1 MMSGRRQYVTALAAV
16 LFCAVAAL
24 FAFGRTGTP
33 VAEASSPWGKSY
45 FPNVPVQDQDG
56 ETWAFYDDLLDGRV
70 VVINFVYTACSSLCP
85 LTTARLARIADRLG
99 DRLGRDVFF
108 YSISVDPERDFPEA
122 LKSFSSAFHDG
133 PGWKFLTGRPDDMAK
148 IYYALGNRSR
158 ELNGH
163 MNDLILGNAGSGEWS
178 RNSIFSEEDTLL
190 LEINA
195 LGDKADPT
203 PARAVSGSDLRPI
216 PETGEH
222 LFGKLCAPCHTI
234 GVGPRVGPDLLD
246 VSGRR
251 SVQWLAA
258 FIKKPSDFHK
268 RHDPM
273 AEELAQDFPNVRMPD
288 LRLGDTDVADLII
301 YVDSVS
307 RRVNGIVKSAEA
319 EAGEAAQHD
328 THNHQN

>member
-1 MMSGRRQYVTALAAV
+1 MRTRHQYFAALAATI
-16 LFCAVAAL
+16 FCASAAL
-24 FAFGRTGTP
+24 VALGQSGTH
-33 VAEASSPWGKSY
+33 VAEASSPWGRSY

-108 YSISVDPERDFPEA
+108 YSVSVDPERDFPEA

-133 PGWKFLTGRPDDMAK
+133 PGWKFLTGKPEDMEK

-190 LEINA
+190 LEINSLSGSA
-195 LGDKADPT
+195 EPT
-203 PARAVSGSDLRPI
+203 PARVVSGSDLRPI
-216 PETGEH
+216 PEPGEH

-246 VSGRR
+246 VSARR
-251 SVQWLAA
+251 SEQWLSA
-258 FIKKPSDFHK
+258 FIKKPSEFHA
-268 RHDPM
+268 RHDPIAQEF
-273 AEELAQDFPNVRMPD
+273 AENFPNVRMPD
-288 LRLGDTDVADLII
+288 LRLGHTDVSDLIT

-307 RRVNGIVKSAEA
+307 RRVNGLVASPQAGTDEA
-319 EAGEAAQHD
+319 HQHD
-328 THNHQN
+328 AHKH

>member
-1 MMSGRRQYVTALAAV
+1 MTARRPYVAVIATVLLCVAL
-16 LFCAVAAL
+16 AL
-24 FAFGRTGTP
+24 FAFVQSGTK
-33 VAEASSPWGKSY
+33 VAEASSPWGQSY

-56 ETWAFYDDLLDGRV
+56 ETWEFYDDLLDGRV

-133 PGWKFLTGRPDDMAK
+133 PGWKFLTGKPEDMAK

-178 RNSIFSEEDTLL
+178 RNSIFSDEDTLL

-195 LGDKADPT
+195 LDLSADPT
-203 PARAVSGSDLRPI
+203 PAQTVSASELLPI

-222 LFGKLCAPCHTI
+222 LFGKICAPCHTI

-251 SVQWLAA
+251 SAKWLEA
-258 FIKKPSDFHK
+258 FIQKPSDFHE
-268 RHDPM
+268 RHDPV
-273 AEELAQDFPNVRMPD
+273 AEQLAQDFPNVRMPD
-288 LRLGDTDVADLII
+288 LRLGDADIADLIVYI
-301 YVDSVS
+301 DSVS
-307 RRVNGIVKSAEA
+307 RQVNGIVSSADA
-319 EAGEAAQHD
+319 GAGEAAHHE

>member
-1 MMSGRRQYVTALAAV
+1 MRACRQYVAV
-16 LFCAVAAL
+16 IATVLICVAVAL
-24 FAFGRTGTP
+24 LAFVQSGTN
-33 VAEASSPWGKSY
+33 VAEASSPWGQSY

-56 ETWAFYDDLLDGRV
+56 ETWEFYDDLLDGRV

-133 PGWKFLTGRPDDMAK
+133 PGWKFLTGKPEDMAK

-158 ELNGH
+158 ELSGH

-195 LGDKADPT
+195 LDHRADPT
-203 PARAVSGSDLRPI
+203 PARSVSGSDFLPI

-251 SVQWLAA
+251 SAEWLAA
-258 FIKKPSDFHK
+258 FIKKPSDFHM

-288 LRLGDTDVADLII
+288 LRLGDADVADLII

-307 RRVNGIVKSAEA
+307 RRVNGIVASADA
-319 EAGEAAQHD
+319 GAGEAAHHE